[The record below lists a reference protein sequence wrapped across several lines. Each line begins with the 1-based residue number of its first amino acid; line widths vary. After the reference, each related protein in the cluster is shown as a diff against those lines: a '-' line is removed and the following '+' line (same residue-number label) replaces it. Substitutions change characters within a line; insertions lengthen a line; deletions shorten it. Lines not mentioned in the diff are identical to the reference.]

1 MKRVLSIVL
10 ALTLVLALAGT
21 ATAAAPGED
30 PLTAVWPSEIYE
42 EAKEV
47 NPSKKTVNILL
58 VVDMQKDFV
67 DGALGTAEAE
77 AIVPNVVAK
86 IEEYKKAGNPI
97 IATLDTHEGN
107 YMDTQ
112 EGKNLPVVH
121 CIRYTEGW
129 LFDKAV
135 SEALAGYENLVVVEK
150 PTFGS
155 SDLVAIMGE
164 YVAAYGEPYVNLEI
178 IGLCTD
184 ICVVSNALVQK
195 AFYPEMPISLD
206 ASCCAAVTPATH
218 EAALDTMTMCQ
229 INITNR
235 AQPES

>member
-1 MKRVLSIVL
+1 MKRVLSVVL
-10 ALTLVLALAGT
+10 ALTLVLALAGS
-21 ATAAAPGED
+21 ASAAPAEDED
-30 PLTAVWPSEIYE
+30 PLTAIWPSEIYE
-42 EAKEV
+42 QAKEV
-47 NPSKKTVNILL
+47 NPSKKTVDILL

-86 IEEYKKAGNPI
+86 IEEYKK
-97 IATLDTHEGN
+97 
-107 YMDTQ
+107 

-121 CIRYTEGW
+121 CVRYTEGW
-129 LFDKAV
+129 LFDRAV

-164 YVAAYGEPYVNLEI
+164 YVATYGEPYVNLEI

-235 AQPES
+235 AEPES